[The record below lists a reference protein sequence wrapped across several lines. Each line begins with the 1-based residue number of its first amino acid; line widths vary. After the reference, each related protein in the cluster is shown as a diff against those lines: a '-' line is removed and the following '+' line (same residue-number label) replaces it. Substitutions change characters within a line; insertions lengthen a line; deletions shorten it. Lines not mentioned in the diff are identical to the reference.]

1 MALTFDQ
8 AFERLIGHEG
18 KFTNDRK
25 DRGNW
30 TTGVIG
36 KGELK
41 GTKFGIS
48 AMTYPDLDI
57 LNLTLEQAKAIYKR
71 DWWDKINADSLHSA
85 IIFQVWD
92 FAVNAGMGTAK
103 RKLQK
108 AVGVAEDG
116 IIGKKTLQAIKAIEL
131 NDVLLKFNAAKLKH
145 YTSLS
150 TWSRYGKGWTI
161 RTADQLDY
169 AAMDN

>member
-1 MALTFDQ
+1 MTLTFNQ
-8 AFERLIGHEG
+8 AFDRLIGHEG
-18 KFTNDRK
+18 KFTNDRQ

-30 TTGVIG
+30 TTGIIG
-36 KGELK
+36 KGQLK

-57 LNLTLEQAKAIYKR
+57 INLTLEQAKAIYKG
-71 DWWDKINADSLHSA
+71 DWWDKINADSIHTA
-85 IIFQVWD
+85 IVFQVWD

-116 IIGKKTLQAIKAIEL
+116 IIGKRTLQAIQAVEL
-131 NDVLLKFNAAKLKH
+131 NDILLKFNAEKLKH

-150 TWSRYGKGWTI
+150 TWQRYGRGWTI
-161 RTADQLDY
+161 RVAGQLDY

>member
-1 MALTFDQ
+1 MTFDE
-8 AFERLIGHEG
+8 AFKRLIGHEG
-18 KFTNDRK
+18 KFTNDPK

-30 TTGVIG
+30 TTGIIG
-36 KGELK
+36 KGTLK

-57 LNLTLEQAKAIYKR
+57 QNLTLENAKTIYKR
-71 DWWDKINADSLHSA
+71 DWWEKISADDLHPA

-92 FAVNAGMGTAK
+92 FAINSGMGTAK

-108 AVGVAEDG
+108 AAGVAEDG
-116 IIGKKTLQAIKAIEL
+116 IIGPLSLRAIKKMDL
-131 NDVLLKFNAAKLKH
+131 NDILMKFNSERLMH
-145 YTSLS
+145 LTSLS
-150 TWSRYGKGWTI
+150 TWGRYGRGWTI
-161 RTADQLDY
+161 RVAVQLNY